1 MKMNEM
7 VELSIDEMEKV
18 AGGHVPL
25 YNDGIPYYD
34 TRTRDDSH
42 GDSLMK
48 CRLNA
53 STCLSASSVFSGS
66 RSHRWM
72 SAEMGAV

>member
-7 VELSIDEMEKV
+7 FELSIEEMEMV

-34 TRTRDDSH
+34 TRTKEDSH
-42 GDSLMK
+42 RDG
-48 CRLNA
+48 
-53 STCLSASSVFSGS
+53 
-66 RSHRWM
+66 
-72 SAEMGAV
+72 GATGGW

>member
-7 VELSIDEMEKV
+7 IELSIDEMEKV

-34 TRTRDDSH
+34 TRTKEDSH
-42 GDSLMK
+42 RDG
-48 CRLNA
+48 
-53 STCLSASSVFSGS
+53 
-66 RSHRWM
+66 
-72 SAEMGAV
+72 GATGGW